1 MAGSSTSAMHRNEHR
16 YFACRGFLL
25 LHCLWSMSASADT
38 TTFAPVTNTGL
49 KNIHFKS
56 VQCSEDGFWTLDIV
70 NNNFAPSFVEYFF
83 WLEDEQGDATESDS
97 GQIMLDAKSREAVRL
112 AFNCE
117 VPFTELRPHFR
128 WAPVG
133 FTRP

>member
-1 MAGSSTSAMHRNEHR
+1 MNGAAKAAVHRDETSCCAWL
-16 YFACRGFLL
+16 GFLFL
-25 LHCLWSMSASADT
+25 QGLWSIPTSADT
-38 TTFAPVTNTGL
+38 VALAPATNTGL

-56 VQCSEDGFWTLDIV
+56 VQCTEDGLWKLDIV
-70 NNNFAPSFVEYFF
+70 NNNFAPSYVEYFF
-83 WLEDEQGDATESDS
+83 WLEDEQGDALEGDS
-97 GQIMLDAKSREAVRL
+97 GQVTLDAKSREPVQL
-112 AFNCE
+112 SFGCD